1 MGMEQWLCS
10 RTSCSDGFGLRRGE
24 IIVLRIPQ
32 LKLHIHHTDA
42 ELKCAIG
49 KTLHLNEGEFTYTIR
64 KRSVDA
70 RKKQELHYV
79 YSVDVSVSEKDE
91 KRILAKTKGTVLKTT
106 DESYRFEVKEGLK
119 KSAHRPIVIGA
130 GPAGLFCAY
139 FLSMYGYCPIVLE
152 RGEQMEDRVKRV
164 DEFWKGGPLNTES
177 NVQFGEGGAGTF
189 SDGKLNTM
197 VKDPSGRIRKVLE
210 IFVEHGAP
218 EEIIYINKPHIGT
231 DNLRGVIISMR
242 KQMEDWG
249 ATFRF
254 SSKVTD
260 LLLEGNRICGVEINH
275 TEKLFSDVVVAAI
288 GHSARDTFEMLLH
301 KPLSMESKA
310 FAIGVRVEHPQ
321 ELIGKAQYGEYYKD
335 LPAAD
340 YKLTHQTESGRGVYS
355 FCMCPGGFV
364 VNASS
369 EDGRLVVNGMSN
381 HDRSERN
388 ANSALIVTVTPE
400 DFERE
405 GMSGPLAGMSF
416 QRKWEEAAYLQ
427 GQGKIPVQLF
437 GDLLLKKKSDTIG
450 EIIPNTKGDY
460 VLADL
465 SECLPDYVI
474 DSLVE
479 GIRAFDKK
487 IPGYA
492 AKDVPL
498 LGVETRTSSPVRI
511 PRDGSFQSAISGF
524 YPCGE
529 GAGYAGGITSASVD
543 GIKVFEAIASIWGKN

>member
-1 MGMEQWLCS
+1 M
-10 RTSCSDGFGLRRGE
+10 
-24 IIVLRIPQ
+24 LRIPQ
-32 LKLHIHHTDA
+32 LKLHIRHSEE
-42 ELKCAIG
+42 ELKRAIQ
-49 KTLHLNEGEFTYTIR
+49 KELRLQNDDFTFTIR
-64 KRSVDA
+64 KRSLDA

-79 YSVDVSVSEKDE
+79 YCIDVTLPEKEE
-91 KRILAKTKGTVLKTT
+91 KKVLAKAKGKVVSAP
-106 DESYRFEVKEGLK
+106 DESYRFVPVKGLPASEK
-119 KSAHRPIVIGA
+119 RPVVIGA

-139 FLSMYGYCPIVLE
+139 FLSMYGYRPIVLE
-152 RGEQMEDRVKRV
+152 RGEKMEDRMQRV
-164 DEFWKGGPLNTES
+164 EEFWKTGILDTES

-197 VKDPSGRIRKVLE
+197 VKDPYGRIRKVLE
-210 IFVEHGAP
+210 IFAEHGAP
-218 EEIIYINKPHIGT
+218 EEILYLNKPHIGT
-231 DNLRGVIISMR
+231 DCLRNVIISMR
-242 KQMEDWG
+242 KHMEQLG

-260 LLLEGNRICGVEINH
+260 ICMKDGRICGVEINN
-275 TEKLFSDVVVAAI
+275 TEILDCNIVVAAI
-288 GHSARDTFEMLLH
+288 GHSARDTFEMLLK
-301 KPLSMESKA
+301 KPLAMESKA
-310 FAIGVRVEHPQ
+310 FAVGVRIEHPQ
-321 ELIGKAQYGEYYKD
+321 ELIGRAQYGDFYRE

-340 YKLTHQTESGRGVYS
+340 YKLTYQTESGRGVYS

-369 EDGRLVVNGMSN
+369 EEGRLVVNGMSN
-381 HDRSERN
+381 HDRGERN

-400 DFERE
+400 DFDRE
-405 GMSGPLAGMSF
+405 GMQGPLAGMHF

-450 EIIPNTKGDY
+450 EIIPNTKGEY
-460 VLADL
+460 VLSEL
-465 SECLPDYVI
+465 SGCLPSYVI
-474 DSLVE
+474 ESLIE
-479 GIRAFDKK
+479 GILAFDKK

-511 PRDGSFQSAISGF
+511 PRDESMQSQIGGF

-529 GAGYAGGITSASVD
+529 GAGYAGGITSAAVD
-543 GIKVFEAIASIWGKN
+543 GIKVFEAIASLYGTMGE

>member
-1 MGMEQWLCS
+1 M
-10 RTSCSDGFGLRRGE
+10 
-24 IIVLRIPQ
+24 LRIPQ
-32 LKLHIHHTDA
+32 LKLHIYHTED
-42 ELKCAIG
+42 ELRNAIG
-49 KTLHLNEGEFTYTIR
+49 KELHLCTTMFDYRIR
-64 KRSVDA
+64 KRSLDA

-79 YSVDVSVSEKDE
+79 YSVDVIVPEKEE
-91 KRILAKTKGTVLKTT
+91 KKILERTKGKVTEAP
-106 DESYRFEVKEGLK
+106 DESYNFVPKEGLQK
-119 KSAHRPIVIGA
+119 LMHRPVVIGA

-139 FLSMYGYCPIVLE
+139 FLSMYGYCPIILE
-152 RGEQMEDRVKRV
+152 RGEKMEDRMQRV
-164 DEFWKGGPLNTES
+164 EAFWNGGPLDSES

-197 VKDPSGRIRKVLE
+197 VKDPYGRIRKVLE
-210 IFVEHGAP
+210 LFVEHGAP
-218 EEIIYINKPHIGT
+218 EEILYLNKPHIGT
-231 DNLRGVIISMR
+231 DNLRGVIVSMR
-242 KQMEDWG
+242 KQMEQMG

-260 LLLEGNRICGVEINH
+260 ILLEDNRICGVEINH
-275 TEKLFSDVVVAAI
+275 SETLSCDVLVAAI
-288 GHSARDTFEMLLH
+288 GHSARDTFEMLLK

-321 ELIGKAQYGEYYKD
+321 ELIGRAQYGEHYKE

-340 YKLTHQTESGRGVYS
+340 YKLTYQTESGRGVYS

-369 EDGRLVVNGMSN
+369 EEGRLVVNGMSN

-405 GMSGPLAGMSF
+405 GMHGPLAGMEF
-416 QRKWEEAAYLQ
+416 QRKWEKAAYLQ
-427 GQGKIPVQLF
+427 ANGRIPVQLF
-437 GDLLLKKKSDTIG
+437 GDLLLRTKSDTIG
-450 EIIPNTKGDY
+450 EIIPNTKGTY
-460 VLADL
+460 ELADL
-465 SECLPDYVI
+465 SNCLPGYVI
-474 DSLVE
+474 DSLIE
-479 GIRAFDKK
+479 GILAFDKK

-511 PRDGSFQSAISGF
+511 PRDERMQSRVAGF

-529 GAGYAGGITSASVD
+529 GAGYAGGITSAAVD
-543 GIKVFEAIASIWGKN
+543 GIKVFEAIASLYGAMGE